1 VEEKLRRPG
10 GLWSEEAVLRFCE
23 DRIPEDIH
31 TAAAFHKWLADHDD
45 ALTLSL
51 ADVLD
56 EDLEALGLDLFPD
69 TLTHNGEEYPLYYH
83 AAAGERDDGVTI
95 GVHVDQLPKLP
106 PWLPD
111 WGVDG
116 NLRERTEILLRSL
129 PKDYRRVCQPISQ
142 VADGFAELWC
152 HAPKEMPLFQALSE
166 HVKERNGAFIPAD
179 AYDHSRLPPHLMT
192 KIWVCDDDGNELVMG
207 GDVAVLKLQLADRMR
222 VRFEAAANAEIERS
236 GISSWDGESL
246 PERVDTPGGPAFPA
260 LVDEGKSVGV
270 RAFTRAPEAAESH
283 RAGGARLL
291 WLAHPA
297 QVDHLRKKYPL
308 GMMAK
313 VELPRLGTGGTS
325 LDDLILLTAEGA
337 AGGIFPK
344 SPDAFRDLTEQSR
357 GRWFESAARIGKSLD
372 EVMEILPDIQTW
384 LARHRNDRNLGAI
397 AEDIDEQLAWLFR
410 QRFAWRAGFAGLCD
424 YPRRLRAIRSRL
436 GRVSSLPIVKDLE
449 KMERLRRLW
458 LPWFRKWTETPDDPA
473 LWPCGWALE
482 ELRVSL
488 FAPDL
493 PCAMKVSEK
502 RIGEMLAAVGA
513 CKSG

>member
-1 VEEKLRRPG
+1 
-10 GLWSEEAVLRFCE
+10 
-23 DRIPEDIH
+23 
-31 TAAAFHKWLADHDD
+31 
-45 ALTLSL
+45 
-51 ADVLD
+51 
-56 EDLEALGLDLFPD
+56 
-69 TLTHNGEEYPLYYH
+69 
-83 AAAGERDDGVTI
+83 
-95 GVHVDQLPKLP
+95 
-106 PWLPD
+106 
-111 WGVDG
+111 
-116 NLRERTEILLRSL
+116 
-129 PKDYRRVCQPISQ
+129 
-142 VADGFAELWC
+142 
-152 HAPKEMPLFQALSE
+152 
-166 HVKERNGAFIPAD
+166 
-179 AYDHSRLPPHLMT
+179 
-192 KIWVCDDDGNELVMG
+192 
-207 GDVAVLKLQLADRMR
+207 
-222 VRFEAAANAEIERS
+222 
-236 GISSWDGESL
+236 
-246 PERVDTPGGPAFPA
+246 
-260 LVDEGKSVGV
+260 VDEGKSVGV

-397 AEDIDEQLAWLFR
+397 AEDIDEQLAWLLR
-410 QRFAWRAGFAGLCD
+410 PRFAWRAGFAGLCE

-473 LWPCGWALE
+473 LWPSGWALE

-488 FAPDL
+488 FAPDV

-502 RIGEMLAAVGA
+502 RIEEMLAAVGA